1 MLEPDTVARLAK
13 IRTIDLTT
21 IGRRSGRPATVEI
34 WWFHFDDRFIVT
46 GTPGRRDWYA
56 NVLSNPTVVVHAR
69 TDRSQTMT
77 KYQGVAAVVGD
88 ETFRR
93 RFFADRATHWYSTQS
108 ELEALVK
115 SAPMIQIDFTS
126 RDGRPSA

>member
-1 MLEPDTVARLAK
+1 MLEPDTTARLTK

-34 WWFHFDDRFIVT
+34 WWFHFEERFIVT

-56 NVLSNPTVVVHAR
+56 NVLSNPTVVVQAR
-69 TDRSQTMT
+69 TDRSRTT
-77 KYQGVAAVVGD
+77 SDYPGVATVVSD
-88 ETFRR
+88 EAFRR
-93 RFFADRATHWYSTQS
+93 RFFTDGATRWYSTES

-115 SAPMIQIDFTS
+115 TAPMIQIDF
-126 RDGRPSA
+126 PS